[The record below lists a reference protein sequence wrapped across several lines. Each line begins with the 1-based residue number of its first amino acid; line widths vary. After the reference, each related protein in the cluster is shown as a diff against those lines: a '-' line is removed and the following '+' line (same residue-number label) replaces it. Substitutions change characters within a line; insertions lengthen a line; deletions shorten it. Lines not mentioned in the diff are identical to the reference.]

1 MGSCCWDSCRVHL
14 LDFEFTADMH
24 VQGSNDV
31 PVPNVGS
38 DVDMGG
44 NLDKGQFKSEMGADA
59 NANTEPLGP

>member
-1 MGSCCWDSCRVHL
+1 
-14 LDFEFTADMH
+14 MH